1 MVGVLALALMA
12 GATVLTGLMLT
23 GNLISNSEDAFAEFE
38 NCGQGLR
45 EGGDVKLRGVLVGRI
60 GPLERIEEGDCRV
73 GLNLF
78 PESIEQIP
86 ANAGAEIRA
95 KTVFGEKWVE
105 LIYPEDPDDDAIA
118 AGDLIPKD
126 RTLDPI
132 EVETILD
139 TGLPLLE
146 AVDPENLSAALEA
159 LAEGFDGQEDDA
171 ITAIREGIQALRPLN
186 EDKALLAE
194 GIDQLEKSSDVL
206 DDVDEDLLEALDN
219 LDSVNEFTV
228 SNSALIEENLNRA
241 PILLD
246 ELSLLFETRF
256 GDLTKLVDR
265 GATVIGLIS
274 SRTKDLEDLLT
285 VLPQF
290 NSKWIRNLTPLCRY
304 RQTTTEPGAEVG
316 ERVPGRCW
324 RVHNIVSH
332 SQGAYGPGDEQRPHP
347 RTATAADFEK
357 LGLETPSELEKLLY
371 TPALGALS
379 EIEVP
384 RRTAKDA
391 RR

>member
-1 MVGVLALALMA
+1 
-12 GATVLTGLMLT
+12 MLT
-23 GNLISNSEDAFAEFE
+23 GNLFTNSKNAFAEFE

-45 EGGDVKLRGVLVGRI
+45 EGGDVKLRGVLVGRL
-60 GPLERIEEGDCRV
+60 GPLERVEGGDCRV
-73 GLNLF
+73 RLDLF

-105 LIYPEDPDDDAIA
+105 LTYPDDPTDTAIA

-132 EVETILD
+132 EVETILN

-146 AVDPENLSAALEA
+146 AIDPENLSAALEA
-159 LAEGFDGQEDDA
+159 LAEGFAGQEDEA
-171 ITAIREGIQALRPLN
+171 VRSIRAGIRALKPLN

-194 GIDQLEKSSDVL
+194 GIEQLDKSSEVL
-206 DDVDEDLLEALDN
+206 DEVDADLITALDN
-219 LDSVNEFTV
+219 LDAVNEFTIA
-228 SNSALIEENLNRA
+228 NQGLIAENLDRA
-241 PILLD
+241 PLLLD
-246 ELSLLFETRF
+246 ELSTLFEARF

-265 GATVIGLIS
+265 GATVIGIIS
-274 SRTKDLEDLLT
+274 SRTNDLEKLLE

-290 NSKWIRNLTPLCRY
+290 NSKWIRNLTPICRY
-304 RQTTTEPGAEVG
+304 RQATSEPGREVG
-316 ERVPGRCW
+316 DRVPGRCW

-332 SQGAYGPGDEQRPHP
+332 SQGAYGPNDEQRPNP
-347 RTATAADFEK
+347 RRATAADFEE
-357 LGLETPSELEKLLY
+357 LGLREPSDLEKLLY
-371 TPALGALS
+371 TPALGPLS
-379 EIEVP
+379 RID
-384 RRTAKDA
+384 AGKDA

>member
-1 MVGVLALALMA
+1 MLALALLA
-12 GATVLTGLMLT
+12 GAVTLTGLTLT
-23 GNLISNSEDAFAEFE
+23 GNLGSNTRNAFAEFE

-45 EGGDVKLRGVLVGRI
+45 EGGDVKLRGVLVGRL

-73 GLNLF
+73 RLDLF
-78 PESIEQIP
+78 PESIDQVP

-105 LIYPEDPDDDAIA
+105 LTYPEDPADAPMA
-118 AGDLIPKD
+118 AGDVIPKD

-132 EVETILD
+132 EVETILN

-146 AVDPENLSAALEA
+146 AIDPQNLSGALEA
-159 LAEGFDGQEDDA
+159 LAEGFDGSEGDA
-171 ITAIREGIQALRPLN
+171 VAAIREGIRALEPLN
-186 EDKALLAE
+186 EDKVLLGE
-194 GIDQLEKSSDVL
+194 SIRQLDESSEVL
-206 DDVDEDLLEALDN
+206 DEVDQDLIEALDN
-219 LDSVNEFTV
+219 LDSVNEFTIA
-228 SNSALIEENLNRA
+228 NQGLIEENLNRA
-241 PILLD
+241 PVLLD

-256 GDLTKLVDR
+256 GDLTKLVNR

-274 SRTKDLEDLLT
+274 SRTNDLERLLT

-290 NSKWIRNLTPLCRY
+290 NSRWIRNLTPVCRY
-304 RQTTTEPGAEVG
+304 RQATTEPGAEVG
-316 ERVPGRCW
+316 DRVPGRCW

-332 SQGAYGPGDEQRPHP
+332 SQGPYGPGEGPQPRT
-347 RTATAADFEK
+347 RTATAKDFEA
-357 LGLETPSELEKLLY
+357 LGIEQPSQLEQLLY

-379 EIEVP
+379 EIEAP
-384 RRTAKDA
+384 RKGGV